1 MPFSVNTPDKVI
13 YFILPTRRS
22 HYLCTK
28 TNICLIMKDE
38 YDAPLTNALA
48 KNVDSK
54 GLEGYLWR
62 CEMIS
67 LCVKKQSGGN

>member
-1 MPFSVNTPDKVI
+1 MQLLKLPTTFLRKHNPQMPFSVNTPDKVI

-22 HYLCTK
+22 HYFCTK

-54 GLEGYLWR
+54 GLEGYL
-62 CEMIS
+62 
-67 LCVKKQSGGN
+67 